1 MKNNTF
7 LLGLISFLVLG
18 TLYISYT
25 NSLQIK
31 ALRHENSNL
40 YSKIDSALQVCR
52 QQPQQ
57 PITKATDPKP
67 RSTVSGT
74 RNNSENKKTTPAKAK
89 TKQKIVV
96 TSKYRIEDRYVDNK
110 IKEPEFKGNET
121 GSVVINIL
129 VNWAGEV
136 KSAKPKSVTGI
147 TNEDVIEACKK
158 AALRTH
164 FNIAPHND
172 YEKDQSG
179 TITYTFS
186 AE

>member
-7 LLGLISFLVLG
+7 LLGLISFLILG

-31 ALRHENSNL
+31 ALRQENANL
-40 YSKIDSALQVCR
+40 YSKIDSALQVYR
-52 QQPQQ
+52 KQPQQ
-57 PITKATDPKP
+57 PITKATDSKP
-67 RSTVSGT
+67 RSTASGT
-74 RNNSENKKTTPAKAK
+74 RNNSENKKTPPAK

-96 TSKYRIEDRYVDNK
+96 TSKYRIENRYVDNK

-164 FNIAPHND
+164 FNITPHND
-172 YEKDQSG
+172 YDKDQSG

-186 AE
+186 AK